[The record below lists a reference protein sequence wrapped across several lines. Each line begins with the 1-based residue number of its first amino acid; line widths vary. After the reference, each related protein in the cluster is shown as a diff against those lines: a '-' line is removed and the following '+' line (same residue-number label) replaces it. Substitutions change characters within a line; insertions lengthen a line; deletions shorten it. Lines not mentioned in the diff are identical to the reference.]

1 MRVARLLSMFI
12 VALMLGTKSF
22 AQDHKSFAQDHL
34 SWEDQIDFSGGM
46 DTARSV
52 TLSGNTA
59 VVAGVAT
66 VRGGLDFVVRGY
78 DVRSG
83 AVSWTDQTA
92 AFSGLST
99 EVFVTSAGSNVF
111 AAGYTPST
119 VCCTDIFVRAYDA
132 RTGHVLWDD
141 VFDKGGDDLPQ
152 GIAASPSVV
161 AVVGYGGN
169 ATTPPFTAVDF
180 LVRAYDA
187 ATGAVLWDDQVDN
200 GPFEDAAWAVAI
212 EGNRV
217 FVAGT
222 TSTLSGHDMILRV
235 YEATT
240 GALIWQLRR
249 PGTFP
254 LSVAA
259 SSGRIF
265 VAGITDDLT
274 FFLGAYS
281 AVSGNVRW
289 EDTTGSGFFVD
300 VKLQGPRVVAVGPV
314 LGNGSV
320 VRVYDA
326 RTGVIDWEDST
337 TPPPGFFEIFSAVD
351 VSNKAVYVAGGTGAD
366 FLHSEFLVRA
376 YDLASG
382 ALILEDRSHSSSFDA
397 GTHAAAIVAGKHRV
411 VAVGWDSD
419 ASNPFDLNFL
429 VRDYEVKDIEAPGL
443 AKKK

>member
-1 MRVARLLSMFI
+1 MRVARLLSIFI
-12 VALMLGTKSF
+12 VALMLGT
-22 AQDHKSFAQDHL
+22 KSFAQDHL

-66 VRGGLDFVVRGY
+66 VRRGLDFVVRGY

-99 EVFVTSAGSNVF
+99 AVFVTSAGSNVF

-132 RTGHVLWDD
+132 RTGDVLWDD
-141 VFDKGGDDLPQ
+141 IFDKGGDDLPQ
-152 GIAASPSVV
+152 GIAASPNVV

-169 ATTPPFTAVDF
+169 TTTPFVDF

-187 ATGAVLWDDQVDN
+187 ATGSVLWEDQVDT
-200 GPFEDAAWAVAI
+200 GRFVDDAAWAVAI

-254 LSVAA
+254 MSVAA
-259 SSGRIF
+259 SSGRVF

-281 AVSGNVRW
+281 AVSGDVRW

-300 VKLQGPRVVAVGPV
+300 VKLQGRRVVAVGPM
-314 LGNGSV
+314 LGNGSL

-326 RTGVIDWEDST
+326 HTGVIDWEDST
-337 TPPPGFFEIFSAVD
+337 SPPPGFSELFSAVD

-382 ALILEDRSHSSSFDA
+382 ALILEDRSHSSSDSL
-397 GTHAAAIVAGKHRV
+397 AAAIVAGKHRV
-411 VAVGWDSD
+411 VAVGWDSNV
-419 ASNPFDLNFL
+419 SNPFDLNFL
-429 VRDYEVKDIEAPGL
+429 VRDYDVKDIEAPGL
-443 AKKK
+443 VKKKK